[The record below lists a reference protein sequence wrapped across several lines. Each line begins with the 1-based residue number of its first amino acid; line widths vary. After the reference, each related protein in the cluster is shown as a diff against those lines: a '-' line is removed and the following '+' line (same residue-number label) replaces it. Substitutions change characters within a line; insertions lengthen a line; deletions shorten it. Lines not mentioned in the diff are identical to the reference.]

1 MNNNKLNDK
10 TNNKSNNDL
19 NNKSHQSNHSNLSIP
34 QNQSNENED
43 TEMYAFDDDL
53 CEYHGGDLLSGIYGF
68 GFERP
73 SPIQSKAIIPMLSG
87 KDVIAQAQ
95 AGSGKTGAFLIPA
108 LAKVNPKYKY
118 PQVIII
124 GNTRPLATQIHYNA
138 KRIGAKII
146 ENHKL
151 KIALC
156 IGGSGT
162 KDAKITNE
170 EILESHMLIGT
181 PGKIVSLGEME
192 KKSKSK
198 LSSNTGAFDNI
209 SLLILDEADILL
221 QEEFALQIQ
230 KIIKKI
236 PKTAQIC
243 LFSATYPP
251 EIIKLTNQFLI
262 NPVRILVENEKVS
275 VDGIKNFWVNVE
287 REEYK
292 YDTLVDIYKKVSVCQ
307 AVIFVNSI
315 EKSVQLSNAL
325 TGAGHAVGVIHSKLD
340 EIERVKIL
348 EEFRKTQIRV
358 LIATDLIARGI
369 DVHQVGL
376 IINYDVPYDAD
387 KYIHRVGRSGRFG
400 KLGVAI
406 TFMVKSRQDISRM
419 DEIERKY
426 KINFEE
432 LKNATDVESVNN
444 YLTGICKR

>member
-1 MNNNKLNDK
+1 MSNKLNNIK
-10 TNNKSNNDL
+10 EEVQQPK
-19 NNKSHQSNHSNLSIP
+19 
-34 QNQSNENED
+34 QNSNETKYDE

-53 CEYHGGDLLSGIYGF
+53 CEYHNGDLLAGIYGF

-73 SPIQSKAIIPMLSG
+73 SPIQSKAILPMLDG
-87 KDVIAQAQ
+87 RDVIAQAQ
-95 AGSGKTGAFLIPA
+95 AGSGKTGAFIIPA
-108 LAKVNPKYKY
+108 LAKVDLTKNY

-138 KRIGAKII
+138 KRIGSRLI
-146 ENHKL
+146 ENHGL

-156 IGGSGT
+156 IGGAGT
-162 KDAKITNE
+162 KDARITTE
-170 EILESHMLIGT
+170 EIMESQMLIGT
-181 PGKIVSLGEME
+181 PGKIVGLSELE
-192 KKSKSK
+192 KKSRSK
-198 LSSNTGAFDNI
+198 LSGMSGNSKILDKI

-221 QEEFALQIQ
+221 QEEFAIQIQ

-236 PKTAQIC
+236 PNTAQIC
-243 LFSATYPP
+243 LFSATYPK
-251 EIIKLTNQFLI
+251 EIINLTNQFLI

-315 EKSVQLSNAL
+315 EKAIQLSNDL
-325 TGAGHAVGVIHSKLD
+325 TGAGHAVGVIHSKLE

-406 TFMVKSRQDISRM
+406 TFMVKSKQDIYRM
-419 DEIERKY
+419 EEIERKY

-432 LKNATDVESVNN
+432 LRNSSDIEIVNN
-444 YLTGICKR
+444 YLTGIKSR

>member
-1 MNNNKLNDK
+1 MNNNKLN
-10 TNNKSNNDL
+10 
-19 NNKSHQSNHSNLSIP
+19 
-34 QNQSNENED
+34 NQSNNQPTDIQPTDKSENKLIQYD
-43 TEMYAFDDDL
+43 DIEMYAFDDDL
-53 CEYHGGDLLSGIYGF
+53 CEYHGGDLLAGIYGF

-73 SPIQSKAIIPMLSG
+73 SPIQSKAIIPMLDG
-87 KDVIAQAQ
+87 RDIIAQAQ
-95 AGSGKTGAFLIPA
+95 AGSGKTGAFIIPA
-108 LAKVNPKYKY
+108 LAKVDPKKKY
-118 PQVIII
+118 PQVIVI

-138 KRIGAKII
+138 KRIGSNLI
-146 ENHKL
+146 EKHGL

-156 IGGSGT
+156 IGGGGT
-162 KDAKITNE
+162 KEARITTE
-170 EILESHMLIGT
+170 EIMESQMLIGT
-181 PGKIVSLGEME
+181 PGKIVALSEFE
-192 KKSKSK
+192 TKSRSK
-198 LSSNTGAFDNI
+198 LSNNSKVLDKI

-221 QEEFALQIQ
+221 QDEFALQIQ
-230 KIIKKI
+230 KIIRKI

-251 EIIKLTNQFLI
+251 EIINLTNQFLI
-262 NPVRILVENEKVS
+262 KPVRILVENEKVS
-275 VDGIKNFWVNVE
+275 VEGIKNFWVNVE

-315 EKSVQLSNAL
+315 EKAIQLSNAL
-325 TGAGHAVGVIHSKLD
+325 TGAGHAVGVIHSKLE
-340 EIERVKIL
+340 EIDRVKIL

-406 TFMVKSRQDISRM
+406 TFMIKSKQDIYRM

-432 LKNATDVESVNN
+432 LRDASDIETVNN
-444 YLTGICKR
+444 YLTGINRK

>member
-1 MNNNKLNDK
+1 MNNQTDNQLMSSAQPSIQPV
-10 TNNKSNNDL
+10 KSN
-19 NNKSHQSNHSNLSIP
+19 QY
-34 QNQSNENED
+34 EN

-53 CEYHGGDLLSGIYGF
+53 CEYHGGDLLAGIYGF

-73 SPIQSKAIIPMLSG
+73 SPIQSKAIIPMLDG
-87 KDVIAQAQ
+87 RDVIAQAQ

-108 LAKVNPKYKY
+108 LAKINSKLKY
-118 PQVIII
+118 PQVVII

-138 KRIGAKII
+138 KRIGNKLI
-146 ENHKL
+146 ELHGL

-156 IGGSGT
+156 IGGSGIRDT
-162 KDAKITNE
+162 RISTDDPF
-170 EILESHMLIGT
+170 ESHMLVGT
-181 PGKIVSLGEME
+181 PGKLVALSEIERR
-192 KKSKSK
+192 SKSK
-198 LSSNTGAFDNI
+198 LSIEPKLLDKI

-251 EIIKLTNQFLI
+251 EIVTLTKQFLI
-262 NPVRILVENEKVS
+262 DPVKILVENEKIS
-275 VDGIKNFWVNVE
+275 VEGIKNFWVNVE

-307 AVIFVNSI
+307 AVIFVNSV
-315 EKSVQLSNAL
+315 EKAVQLASSL
-325 TGAGHAVGVIHSKLD
+325 TGAGHSVGVIHSKLD
-340 EIERVKIL
+340 ELDRVKIL

-358 LIATDLIARGI
+358 LIATDLISRGI

-376 IINYDVPYDAD
+376 VINYDVPYDAD

-419 DEIERKY
+419 DEIENKY

-432 LKNATDVESVNN
+432 LKNATDIETVNN
-444 YLTGICKR
+444 YLTGIKSKRIIDSD